1 VPLSQARPSCCR
13 TFVPCAPYTHHVWCI
28 HTHTHTQ
35 ACVRT
40 FWTQASR
47 PDGRP
52 WSRVRATTVVPGIL
66 QKTTA
71 GSALARLGAT
81 HVVAGVTLQIG
92 QTTQPNVPTTAAA
105 ADQGDLLV
113 HLTSTATVGH
123 ASASYTALTAYVQR
137 LLLESLDARQL
148 VIQPGCAWRLVL
160 TIQILQE
167 DGNLTDAC
175 LLAAVAA
182 LAQTQ
187 LPIHTVEKVVGE
199 KAEGQGSVLGY
210 RPQPTKALL
219 MPVRP
224 VSLTVG
230 SWYDTEAHVLRWVVD
245 PTAAEEA
252 ALEGSLTLV
261 VAADGAGELLGVE
274 LRGACPDFLRHL
286 TWLEGLARQRAAEVR
301 PLLWV
306 DA

>member
-1 VPLSQARPSCCR
+1 
-13 TFVPCAPYTHHVWCI
+13 
-28 HTHTHTQ
+28 
-35 ACVRT
+35 
-40 FWTQASR
+40 
-47 PDGRP
+47 
-52 WSRVRATTVVPGIL
+52 VPGIL

-92 QTTQPNVPTTAAA
+92 QTTQPTVPMTAAA
-105 ADQGDLLV
+105 AAQGDLLV
-113 HLTSTATVGH
+113 HVTSTATVGH
-123 ASASYTALTAYVQR
+123 AAASYTALTAYVQR

-175 LLAAVAA
+175 MLAAVAA
-182 LAQTQ
+182 LAHTQ
-187 LPIHTVEKVVGE
+187 LPIHTVEKVVQG
-199 KAEGQGSVLGY
+199 EGQGSVLGY
-210 RPQPTKALL
+210 RRQPTKALL
-219 MPVRP
+219 MPVLP

-230 SWYDTEAHVLRWVVD
+230 SWYDKEAQKLRWVVD

-252 ALEGSLTLV
+252 ALDGSLTLV
-261 VAADGAGELLGVE
+261 VAAAGEGELLGVE

-301 PLLWV
+301 PLLLV